1 MTIQQKM
8 ISMQVDII
16 FNRSEETTLKEYTML
31 AYDADLE
38 LFRDNFK
45 RFMSENIA
53 PHYEKWEKEGLMPR
67 SVWSLLGENGYL
79 CVDVPEE
86 YGGYGVPTEYSL
98 MLVEE
103 SARAGYGALSTAISC
118 HSEIAAPYILHIAS
132 EAQKQHWL
140 PKMVSGEVVGAIG
153 MTEPGAGSDL
163 QGMRSS
169 AILNGDHYLLNGSKT
184 FISNG
189 QHADL
194 VVLAAKTDPQARAKG
209 VSLLLVDTHLEGFK
223 KGTNLDKIGLHSQDT
238 SELFFDNVKVP
249 ANQLLGNPGQG
260 FAYLMQELPRERTA
274 IAATALG
281 AIRGAIDITTK
292 YVQERQAFGQKIG
305 SFQNTRFV
313 LAQAKIDELA
323 TAAFYNQNLALYKVS
338 KLDVETAAAL
348 KSFSTDMQMK
358 IIDSLLQLF
367 GGYGYMTEYPISR
380 FFVDARIQRIYG
392 GTNEIM
398 KEIVARGIIGR

>member
-1 MTIQQKM
+1 
-8 ISMQVDII
+8 MQH
-16 FNRSEETTLKEYTML
+16 
-31 AYDADLE
+31 DADLE
-38 LFRDNFK
+38 LFRDNFR
-45 RFMSENIA
+45 RFMKEHIA
-53 PHYEKWEKEGLMPR
+53 PHYEQWERDGIMPR
-67 SVWSLLGENGYL
+67 HVWNLLGENGFL

-86 YGGYGVPTEYSL
+86 YGGYGVPTYYSL

-103 SARAGYGALSTAISC
+103 SARAGYSSLSTGISC
-118 HSEIAAPYILHIAS
+118 HSEIAAPYILNIGS
-132 EAQKQHWL
+132 EEQKQYWL

-163 QGMRSS
+163 QSMRTN
-169 AILNGDHYLLNGSKT
+169 AILQDDSYILNGSKT

-209 VSLLLVDTHLEGFK
+209 VSLLLLDTHLDGFK

-238 SELFFDNVKVP
+238 SEMFFDNIKVP
-249 ANQLLGNPGQG
+249 QNQLLGQPGQG

-281 AIRGAIDITTK
+281 AIRGSIDVTTA
-292 YVQERQAFGQKIG
+292 YVQERQAFGQPIAQ
-305 SFQNTRFV
+305 FQNTRFV

-323 TAAFYNQNLALYKVS
+323 TAAFYERNVELYQQGQ
-338 KLDVETAAAL
+338 LDVATAAAL

-358 IIDSLLQLF
+358 VADNLLQLF
-367 GGYGYMTEYPISR
+367 GGYGYMSEYPISR

-398 KEIVARGIIGR
+398 KEIVARSLLGK

>member
-1 MTIQQKM
+1 
-8 ISMQVDII
+8 
-16 FNRSEETTLKEYTML
+16 ML

-38 LFRDNFK
+38 LFKDNFK
-45 RFMSENIA
+45 RFMSEHIA
-53 PHYEKWEKEGLMPR
+53 PHYEQWEKEGLMPR
-67 SVWSLLGENGYL
+67 SVWTLLGENGFL

-118 HSEIAAPYILHIAS
+118 HSEIAAPYILHIAN
-132 EAQKQHWL
+132 EKQKQYWL

-249 ANQLLGNPGQG
+249 ANQLLGNAGQG

-281 AIRGAIDITTK
+281 AIRGAIDVTTQ

-305 SFQNTRFV
+305 SFQNSRFV

-323 TAAFYNQNLALYKVS
+323 TAAFYNQNLALYKES

-398 KEIVARGIIGR
+398 KEIVARGMLGR

>member
-1 MTIQQKM
+1 
-8 ISMQVDII
+8 MQH
-16 FNRSEETTLKEYTML
+16 
-31 AYDADLE
+31 DADLE
-38 LFRDNFK
+38 LFRDNFR
-45 RFMSENIA
+45 RFMKEHIA
-53 PHYEKWEKEGLMPR
+53 PHYEQWERDGIMPR
-67 SVWSLLGENGYL
+67 HVWNLLGENGFL

-86 YGGYGVPTEYSL
+86 YGGYGVPTYYSL

-103 SARAGYGALSTAISC
+103 SARAGYSSLSTGISC
-118 HSEIAAPYILHIAS
+118 HSEIAAPYILNIGS
-132 EAQKQHWL
+132 EEQKQYWL

-163 QGMRSS
+163 QSMRTS
-169 AILNGDHYLLNGSKT
+169 AILQDDSYILNGSKT

-209 VSLLLVDTHLEGFK
+209 VSLLLLDTHLDGFK

-238 SELFFDNVKVP
+238 SEMFFDNIKVP
-249 ANQLLGNPGQG
+249 QNQLLGQPGQG

-281 AIRGAIDITTK
+281 AIRGSIDVTTA
-292 YVQERQAFGQKIG
+292 YVQERQAFGQPIAQ
-305 SFQNTRFV
+305 FQNTRFV

-323 TAAFYNQNLALYKVS
+323 TAAFYERNVELYQQGQ
-338 KLDVETAAAL
+338 LDVATAAAL

-358 IIDSLLQLF
+358 VADNLLQLF
-367 GGYGYMTEYPISR
+367 GGYGYMSEYPISR

-398 KEIVARGIIGR
+398 KEIVARSLLGK

>member
-1 MTIQQKM
+1 
-8 ISMQVDII
+8 
-16 FNRSEETTLKEYTML
+16 ML

-38 LFRDNFK
+38 LFKDNFK
-45 RFMSENIA
+45 RFMSEHIA
-53 PHYEKWEKEGLMPR
+53 PHYEQWEKEGLMPR
-67 SVWSLLGENGYL
+67 SVWTLLGENGFL

-118 HSEIAAPYILHIAS
+118 HSEIAAPYILHIAN
-132 EAQKQHWL
+132 EEQKQYWL

-249 ANQLLGNPGQG
+249 ANQLLGNAGQG

-281 AIRGAIDITTK
+281 AIRGAIDVTTQ

-305 SFQNTRFV
+305 SFQNSRFV

-323 TAAFYNQNLALYKVS
+323 TAAFYNQNLALYKES

-398 KEIVARGIIGR
+398 KEIVARGMLGR

>member
-1 MTIQQKM
+1 
-8 ISMQVDII
+8 
-16 FNRSEETTLKEYTML
+16 ML

-38 LFRDNFK
+38 LFKDNFK
-45 RFMSENIA
+45 RFMQEHIA
-53 PHYEKWEKEGLMPR
+53 PDYEQWEREGIMPR
-67 SVWSLLGENGYL
+67 SVWNKLGENGFL
-79 CVDVPEE
+79 CVDVPEQ
-86 YGGYGVPTEYSL
+86 YGGYGVPTYYSL

-118 HSEIAAPYILHIAS
+118 HSEIAAPYVLHIGT
-132 EAQKQHWL
+132 EQQKQYWL
-140 PKMVSGEVVGAIG
+140 PKMVTGEVVGAIG

-163 QGMRSS
+163 QAIRTT
-169 AILNGDHYLLNGSKT
+169 AILQDNHYVLNGSKT

-194 VVLAAKTDPQARAKG
+194 VVLAVKTDPQARAKG
-209 VSLLLVDTHLEGFK
+209 VSLLLLDTHLDGFK

-249 ANQLLGNPGQG
+249 KDHLLGQAGQG
-260 FAYLMQELPRERTA
+260 FNYLMQELPRERTA

-281 AIRGAIDITTK
+281 AIRGALDVTTQ

-305 SFQNTRFV
+305 QFQNTRFV

-323 TAAFYNQNLALYKVS
+323 TAAFYNQNVELYMQG

-358 IIDSLLQLF
+358 VADQLLQLF

-398 KEIVARGIIGR
+398 KEIVARGMIGR

>member
-1 MTIQQKM
+1 
-8 ISMQVDII
+8 MQH
-16 FNRSEETTLKEYTML
+16 
-31 AYDADLE
+31 DADLE
-38 LFRDNFK
+38 LFRDNFR
-45 RFMSENIA
+45 RFMKEHIA
-53 PHYEKWEKEGLMPR
+53 PHYEQWERDGIMPR
-67 SVWSLLGENGYL
+67 HVWNLLGENGFL

-86 YGGYGVPTEYSL
+86 YGGYGVPTYYSL

-103 SARAGYGALSTAISC
+103 SARAGYSSLSTGISC
-118 HSEIAAPYILHIAS
+118 HSEIAAPYILNIGS
-132 EAQKQHWL
+132 EEQKQYWL

-163 QGMRSS
+163 QSMRTN
-169 AILNGDHYLLNGSKT
+169 AILQDDSYILNGSKT

-209 VSLLLVDTHLEGFK
+209 VSLLLLDTHLDGFK

-238 SELFFDNVKVP
+238 SEMFFDNIKVP
-249 ANQLLGNPGQG
+249 KNQLLGQPGQG

-281 AIRGAIDITTK
+281 AIRGSIDVTTT
-292 YVQERQAFGQKIG
+292 YVQERQAFGQPIAQ
-305 SFQNTRFV
+305 FQNTRFV

-323 TAAFYNQNLALYKVS
+323 TAAFYERNVELYQQGQ
-338 KLDVETAAAL
+338 LDVATAAAL

-358 IIDSLLQLF
+358 VADNLLQLF
-367 GGYGYMTEYPISR
+367 GGYGYMSEYPISR

-398 KEIVARGIIGR
+398 KEIVARSLLGK

>member
-1 MTIQQKM
+1 
-8 ISMQVDII
+8 
-16 FNRSEETTLKEYTML
+16 ML

-45 RFMSENIA
+45 RYMNEHIA
-53 PHYEKWEKEGLMPR
+53 PHYEQWEREGIMPR
-67 SVWSLLGENGYL
+67 SVWSSLGENGFL
-79 CVDVPEE
+79 CVDVPEQ
-86 YGGYGVPTEYSL
+86 YGGYGVPTHYSL

-118 HSEIAAPYILHIAS
+118 HSEIAAPYILHIAT
-132 EAQKQHWL
+132 EEQKLHWL

-163 QGMRSS
+163 QAMRTS
-169 AILNGDHYLLNGSKT
+169 AILQDDHYVLNGSKT

-194 VVLAAKTDPQARAKG
+194 VVLAVKTDPQARAKG
-209 VSLLLVDTHLEGFK
+209 VSLLLVDTHLDGFK

-238 SELFFDNVKVP
+238 SELFFDNVQVP
-249 ANQLLGNPGQG
+249 KYQLLGQPGQG

-281 AIRGAIDITTK
+281 AIRGAIDVTTK
-292 YVQERQAFGQKIG
+292 YVKERQAFGQPIAN
-305 SFQNTRFV
+305 FQNTRFV

-323 TAAFYNQNLALYKVS
+323 TAAFYNQNLALYQEA

-358 IIDSLLQLF
+358 VADNLLQLF

-398 KEIVARGIIGR
+398 KEIVARGIIGKS

>member
-1 MTIQQKM
+1 
-8 ISMQVDII
+8 
-16 FNRSEETTLKEYTML
+16 ML

-45 RFMSENIA
+45 RFMQEHVA
-53 PHYEKWEKEGLMPR
+53 PHYHEWERQGIMPR
-67 SVWSLLGENGYL
+67 SVWNQLGENGFL

-86 YGGYGVPTEYSL
+86 YGGYAVPTYYSL

-118 HSEIAAPYILHIAS
+118 HSEIAAPYILHIGT
-132 EAQKQHWL
+132 EEQKQYWL
-140 PKMVSGEVVGAIG
+140 PRMVTGEVVGAIG

-163 QGMRSS
+163 QAIRTT
-169 AILNGDHYLLNGSKT
+169 AILQEDYYLLNGSKT

-194 VVLAAKTDPQARAKG
+194 VVLAVKTDPQARAKG
-209 VSLLLVDTHLEGFK
+209 VSLLLLDTHLDGFK
-223 KGTNLDKIGLHSQDT
+223 NGTNLEKIGLHSQDT
-238 SELFFDNVKVP
+238 SEMFFDNVKVP
-249 ANQLLGNPGQG
+249 QNQLLGQAGQG
-260 FAYLMQELPRERTA
+260 FNYLMQELPRERTA

-281 AIRGAIDITTK
+281 AIRGAIDVTTQ

-305 SFQNTRFV
+305 QFQNTRFV

-323 TAAFYNQNLALYKVS
+323 TAAFYDQNVELYMQG
-338 KLDVETAAAL
+338 KLNVETAAAL

-358 IIDSLLQLF
+358 VADQLLQLF
-367 GGYGYMTEYPISR
+367 GGYGYMSEYPISR

-398 KEIVARGIIGR
+398 KEIVARGLLGR

>member
-1 MTIQQKM
+1 
-8 ISMQVDII
+8 
-16 FNRSEETTLKEYTML
+16 ML

-45 RFMSENIA
+45 RFMSEHIA
-53 PHYEKWEKEGLMPR
+53 PHYEKWEREGIMPR
-67 SVWSLLGENGYL
+67 SVWTLLGENGFL

-86 YGGYGVPTEYSL
+86 YGGYGVPTHYSL

-103 SARAGYGALSTAISC
+103 SARAGYCALSTGISC
-118 HSEIAAPYILHIAS
+118 HSEIAAPYIQHIGS
-132 EAQKQHWL
+132 EEQKQYWL

-163 QGMRSS
+163 QAMRTS
-169 AILNGDHYLLNGSKT
+169 AILQGDHYVLNGSKT

-189 QHADL
+189 QHADV
-194 VVLAAKTDPQARAKG
+194 VVLAVKTDPQARAKG
-209 VSLLLVDTHLEGFK
+209 VSLMLVDTHLDGFK

-249 ANQLLGNPGQG
+249 KDQLLGNAGSG

-274 IAATALG
+274 IASTALG
-281 AIRGAIDITTK
+281 AIRGAIDMATA
-292 YVQERQAFGQKIG
+292 YVKERQAFGQAIAN
-305 SFQNTRFV
+305 FQNTRFV

-323 TAAFYNQNLALYKVS
+323 TAAFYNQNVALYNEG

-358 IIDSLLQLF
+358 VADNLLQLF

-398 KEIVARGIIGR
+398 KEIVARGLIGKA

>member
-1 MTIQQKM
+1 
-8 ISMQVDII
+8 
-16 FNRSEETTLKEYTML
+16 ML

-45 RFMSENIA
+45 RYMNEHIA
-53 PHYEKWEKEGLMPR
+53 PHYEQWEREGIMPR
-67 SVWSLLGENGYL
+67 SVWSSLGENGFL
-79 CVDVPEE
+79 CVDVPEQ
-86 YGGYGVPTEYSL
+86 YGGYGVATHYSL

-118 HSEIAAPYILHIAS
+118 HSEIAAPYILHIAT
-132 EAQKQHWL
+132 EEQKLYWL

-163 QGMRSS
+163 QAIRTS
-169 AILNGDHYLLNGSKT
+169 AILQDDHYVLNGSKT

-194 VVLAAKTDPQARAKG
+194 VVLAVKTDPQARAKG
-209 VSLLLVDTHLEGFK
+209 VSLLLVDTHLDGFK

-238 SELFFDNVKVP
+238 SELFFDNVQVP
-249 ANQLLGNPGQG
+249 KDQLLGQPGQG

-281 AIRGAIDITTK
+281 AIRGAIDVTTK
-292 YVQERQAFGQKIG
+292 YVKERQAFGQPIAN
-305 SFQNTRFV
+305 FQNTRFV

-323 TAAFYNQNLALYKVS
+323 TAAFYNQNLALYQEA

-358 IIDSLLQLF
+358 VADNLLQLF

-398 KEIVARGIIGR
+398 KEIVARGIIGKS

>member
-1 MTIQQKM
+1 
-8 ISMQVDII
+8 
-16 FNRSEETTLKEYTML
+16 ML

-45 RFMSENIA
+45 RFMSEHIA
-53 PHYEKWEKEGLMPR
+53 PHYEKWEREGIMPR
-67 SVWSLLGENGYL
+67 SVWTLLGENGFL

-86 YGGYGVPTEYSL
+86 YGGYGVPTHYSL

-103 SARAGYGALSTAISC
+103 SARAGYCALSTGISC
-118 HSEIAAPYILHIAS
+118 HSEIAAPYIQHIGS
-132 EAQKQHWL
+132 EEQKQYWL

-163 QGMRSS
+163 QAMRTS
-169 AILNGDHYLLNGSKT
+169 AILQGDHYVLNGSKT

-189 QHADL
+189 QHADV
-194 VVLAAKTDPQARAKG
+194 VVLAVKTDPQARAKG

-249 ANQLLGNPGQG
+249 KDQLLGNAGSG
-260 FAYLMQELPRERTA
+260 FAYLMLELPRERTA
-274 IAATALG
+274 IAATSLG
-281 AIRGAIDITTK
+281 AIRGSIDLATQ
-292 YVQERQAFGQKIG
+292 YVKERQAFGQAIAN
-305 SFQNTRFV
+305 FQNTRFV

-323 TAAFYNQNLALYKVS
+323 TAAFYNQNVALYNEG

-358 IIDSLLQLF
+358 VADNLLQLF

-398 KEIVARGIIGR
+398 KEIVARGLIGKA

>member
-1 MTIQQKM
+1 
-8 ISMQVDII
+8 
-16 FNRSEETTLKEYTML
+16 ML
-31 AYDADLE
+31 AHDADLE
-38 LFRDNFK
+38 LFKDNFK
-45 RFMSENIA
+45 RFMQEHIA
-53 PHYEKWEKEGLMPR
+53 PDYEQWERAGIMPR
-67 SVWSLLGENGYL
+67 SVWNKLGENGFL
-79 CVDVPEE
+79 CIDIPEQ
-86 YGGYGVPTEYSL
+86 YGGYGVPTHYSL

-118 HSEIAAPYILHIAS
+118 HSEIAAPYVLHIGT
-132 EAQKQHWL
+132 EQQKQYWL
-140 PKMVSGEVVGAIG
+140 PKMVTGEVVGAIG

-163 QGMRSS
+163 QAIRTT
-169 AILNGDHYLLNGSKT
+169 AILQDNHYVLNGSKT

-194 VVLAAKTDPQARAKG
+194 VVLAVTTDPHARAKG
-209 VSLLLVDTHLEGFK
+209 VSLLLLDTHLDGFK

-249 ANQLLGNPGQG
+249 KDQLLGQAGQG
-260 FAYLMQELPRERTA
+260 FNYLMQELPRERTA

-281 AIRGAIDITTK
+281 AIRGALDVTTQ

-305 SFQNTRFV
+305 QFQNTRFV

-323 TAAFYNQNLALYKVS
+323 TAAFYNQNVELYTQG

-358 IIDSLLQLF
+358 VADQLLQLF

-398 KEIVARGIIGR
+398 KEIVARGMIGR

>member
-1 MTIQQKM
+1 
-8 ISMQVDII
+8 MQH
-16 FNRSEETTLKEYTML
+16 
-31 AYDADLE
+31 DADLE
-38 LFRDNFK
+38 LFRDNFR
-45 RFMSENIA
+45 RFMKEHIA
-53 PHYEKWEKEGLMPR
+53 PHYEQWERDRIMPR
-67 SVWSLLGENGYL
+67 HVWNLLGENGFL

-86 YGGYGVPTEYSL
+86 YGGYGVPTYYSL

-103 SARAGYGALSTAISC
+103 SARAGYSSLSTGISC
-118 HSEIAAPYILHIAS
+118 HSEIAAPYILNIGS
-132 EAQKQHWL
+132 EEQKQYWL

-163 QGMRSS
+163 QSMRTN
-169 AILNGDHYLLNGSKT
+169 AILQDDCYILNGSKT

-209 VSLLLVDTHLEGFK
+209 VSLLLLDTHLDGFK

-238 SELFFDNVKVP
+238 SEMFFDNIKVP
-249 ANQLLGNPGQG
+249 QNQLLGQPGQG

-281 AIRGAIDITTK
+281 AIRGSIDVTTA
-292 YVQERQAFGQKIG
+292 YVQERQAFGQPIAQ
-305 SFQNTRFV
+305 FQNTRFV

-323 TAAFYNQNLALYKVS
+323 TAAFYERNVELYQQGQ
-338 KLDVETAAAL
+338 LDVATAAAL

-358 IIDSLLQLF
+358 VADNLLQLF
-367 GGYGYMTEYPISR
+367 GGYGYMSEYPISR

-398 KEIVARGIIGR
+398 KEIVARSLLGK

>member
-1 MTIQQKM
+1 
-8 ISMQVDII
+8 
-16 FNRSEETTLKEYTML
+16 ML

-45 RFMSENIA
+45 RFMNEHIA
-53 PHYEKWEKEGLMPR
+53 PHYDQWEREGIMPR
-67 SVWSLLGENGYL
+67 SVWNQLGENGFL

-86 YGGYGVPTEYSL
+86 YGGYGVPTHYSL

-103 SARAGYGALSTAISC
+103 SARAGFCALSTAISC

-132 EAQKQHWL
+132 EEQKQYWL
-140 PKMVSGEVVGAIG
+140 PKMVTGEVVGAIG

-163 QGMRSS
+163 QSMRTS
-169 AILNGDHYLLNGSKT
+169 AILQDDHYLLNGSKT

-194 VVLAAKTDPQARAKG
+194 VVLAVKTDPQARAKG
-209 VSLLLVDTHLEGFK
+209 VSLLLADTHLEGFK

-249 ANQLLGNPGQG
+249 KNQLLGQAGQG

-281 AIRGAIDITTK
+281 AIRGAIDLTTT
-292 YVQERQAFGQKIG
+292 YVKERQAFGQPI
-305 SFQNTRFV
+305 SQFQNTRFV

-323 TAAFYNQNLALYKVS
+323 TAAFYDKNLALYQEG

-348 KSFSTDMQMK
+348 KSFSSDMQMK
-358 IIDSLLQLF
+358 VADNLLQLF

-398 KEIVARGIIGR
+398 KEIVARGLIGKA

>member
-1 MTIQQKM
+1 M
-8 ISMQVDII
+8 
-16 FNRSEETTLKEYTML
+16 

-45 RFMSENIA
+45 RFMNEHIA
-53 PHYEKWEKEGLMPR
+53 PHYDQWEREGIMPR
-67 SVWSLLGENGYL
+67 SVWSQLGENGFL

-86 YGGYGVPTEYSL
+86 YGGYGVPTYYSL

-103 SARAGYGALSTAISC
+103 SARAGFCALSTAISC
-118 HSEIAAPYILHIAS
+118 HSEIAAPYILHIGT
-132 EAQKQHWL
+132 EEQKQYWL
-140 PKMVSGEVVGAIG
+140 PKMVTGEVVGAIG

-163 QGMRSS
+163 QSMRTS
-169 AILNGDHYLLNGSKT
+169 AILQDDHYLLNGSKT

-194 VVLAAKTDPQARAKG
+194 VVLAVKTDPQARAKG

-249 ANQLLGNPGQG
+249 KNQLLGQAGQG

-274 IAATALG
+274 IASTAGG
-281 AIRGAIDITTK
+281 AIRGAIDLATA
-292 YVQERQAFGQKIG
+292 YVKERHAFGQPI
-305 SFQNTRFV
+305 SQFQNTRFV

-323 TAAFYNQNLALYKVS
+323 TTAFYERNVALYQEG

-358 IIDSLLQLF
+358 VADNLLQLF

-398 KEIVARGIIGR
+398 KEIVARGLIGKA

>member
-1 MTIQQKM
+1 
-8 ISMQVDII
+8 
-16 FNRSEETTLKEYTML
+16 ML

-45 RFMSENIA
+45 RFMSEHIA
-53 PHYEKWEKEGLMPR
+53 PHYEQWEREGLMPR
-67 SVWSLLGENGYL
+67 SVWNLLGENGFL
-79 CVDVPEE
+79 CVDVPEQ
-86 YGGYGVPTEYSL
+86 YGGYGVPTHYSL

-103 SARAGYGALSTAISC
+103 SARAGYCALSTGISC
-118 HSEIAAPYILHIAS
+118 HSEIAAPYIQHIGS
-132 EAQKQHWL
+132 EEQKQYWL
-140 PKMVSGEVVGAIG
+140 PKMVLGEAVGAIG

-163 QGMRSS
+163 QAMRTS
-169 AILNGDHYLLNGSKT
+169 AILQGDHYLLNGSKT

-189 QHADL
+189 QHADV
-194 VVLAAKTDPQARAKG
+194 VVLAVKTDPQARAKG

-249 ANQLLGNPGQG
+249 KDQLLGNAGSG

-274 IAATALG
+274 IASTALG
-281 AIRGAIDITTK
+281 AIRGSIDLATQ
-292 YVQERQAFGQKIG
+292 YVKERQAFGQAIG
-305 SFQNTRFV
+305 QFQNTRFV

-323 TAAFYNQNLALYKVS
+323 TAAFYNQNVALYNEG

-348 KSFSTDMQMK
+348 KCFSTDMQMK
-358 IIDSLLQLF
+358 VADNLLQLF
-367 GGYGYMTEYPISR
+367 GGYGYMSEYPISR
-380 FFVDARIQRIYG
+380 FFVDARVQKIYG

-398 KEIVARGIIGR
+398 KEIVAREMLGK